1 MGLKLARK
9 WPVTPRRLLVNDTTY
24 SESRALPF
32 SLPGEYVSDAAKVGQ
47 EAAADA
53 AKATKE
59 YAAAGAK
66 KTQEAFNDY
75 VSALSGARNELIGYV
90 LGGACGDGHIARCER
105 QSSRSSARR
114 C

>member
-1 MGLKLARK
+1 MK
-9 WPVTPRRLLVNDTTY
+9 DTILEGAAQIKDAAA
-24 SESRALPF
+24 S
-32 SLPGEYVSDAAKVGQ
+32 AAKVGQ
-47 EAAADA
+47 GAAADA
-53 AKATKE
+53 AQATKE

-75 VSALSGARNELIGYV
+75 VSIVVLIGARSELIEYV
-90 LGGACGDGHIARCER
+90 LGGACGDGHLARCER